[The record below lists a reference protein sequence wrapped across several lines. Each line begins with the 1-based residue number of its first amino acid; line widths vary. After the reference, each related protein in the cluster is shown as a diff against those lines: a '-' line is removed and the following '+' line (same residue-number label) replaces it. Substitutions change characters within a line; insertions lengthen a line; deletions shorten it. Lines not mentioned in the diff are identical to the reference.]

1 MARPKLVQA
10 TEEDEVYDFDH
21 YLEEAAASV
30 KLFKLRLPVYGPQL
44 GEDGQPV
51 LDEDGE
57 PKLVVVGKEIVEV
70 PPPSKRDM
78 ETVTEAQREQNANK
92 LAGAVFDVYAQ
103 RVIDLTDDEDYFVI
117 NKLVNDVM
125 RHYGRRL
132 EDLGES

>member
-30 KLFKLRLPVYGPQL
+30 KMFKLRLPVFEPEV
-44 GEDGQPV
+44 GEDGSPV

-57 PKLVVVGKEIVEV
+57 PKLKRTGVEVVEV

-78 ETVTEAQREQNANK
+78 EQVTEAQREQDANK
-92 LAGAVFDVYAQ
+92 LADAVFDVHAQ
-103 RVIDLTDDEDYFVI
+103 RVIDLTDDADYFVI
-117 NKLVNDVM
+117 NKMVNDVM